1 MADEQEP
8 LPPEPDVAG
17 PVSQQALR
25 DTRLTPSEAVEHMR
39 IRLPDRGNRKLR
51 RVLERANADRELKG
65 WWHVANVNAVVR
77 LEINDHSWVH
87 VQIVANIALK
97 LLRQLTKHG
106 VEPSLVRDYGMERED
121 AELVVVLAAL
131 THCVG
136 MHGFETV
143 STLDGVQVD
152 TTTVPCRFVSRPLD
166 NQPIPVIPGW
176 VYAVRYVIPAGSLAP
191 GTHTLSTTGTY
202 TVDVSYSLGCDD
214 PSGRCT
220 HQAGDTFTVTNSLII
235 TS

>member
-1 MADEQEP
+1 MKP
-8 LPPEPDVAG
+8 
-17 PVSQQALR
+17 LR
-25 DTRLTPSEAVEHMR
+25 D
-39 IRLPDRGNRKLR
+39 R
-51 RVLERANADRELKG
+51 RPLVVP
-65 WWHVANVNAVVR
+65 VA
-77 LEINDHSWVH
+77 L
-87 VQIVANIALK
+87 
-97 LLRQLTKHG
+97 
-106 VEPSLVRDYGMERED
+106 SL
-121 AELVVVLAAL
+121 VVLAVAATSAWGASTDAYVHTLLTPPRCVLADGTPDPSEPVCGIGVVVNRQAL
-131 THCVG
+131 TSQSVLVG
-136 MHGFETV
+136 VLLDEESSQADCAAAMHGFETV

>member
-1 MADEQEP
+1 MKP
-8 LPPEPDVAG
+8 
-17 PVSQQALR
+17 LR
-25 DTRLTPSEAVEHMR
+25 D
-39 IRLPDRGNRKLR
+39 R
-51 RVLERANADRELKG
+51 RPLVVP
-65 WWHVANVNAVVR
+65 VA
-77 LEINDHSWVH
+77 L
-87 VQIVANIALK
+87 
-97 LLRQLTKHG
+97 
-106 VEPSLVRDYGMERED
+106 SL
-121 AELVVVLAAL
+121 VVLAVAATSAWGASTDAYVHTLLTPPRCVLADGTPDPSEPVCGIGVVVNRRAL
-131 THCVG
+131 TSQSVLVG
-136 MHGFETV
+136 VLLDEESSQADCAAAMHGFETV